1 MGCGFAPALNI
12 GRKFPPFGLRCQD
25 KGGEAWAWCDGF
37 ADSVVLFD
45 GNVEKRLS
53 SLTAVGQGEEFVSD
67 FNVLFDLLSEGCA
80 FFSEL

>member
-1 MGCGFAPALNI
+1 MV
-12 GRKFPPFGLRCQD
+12 RR
-25 KGGEAWAWCDGF
+25 GEGF

>member
-1 MGCGFAPALNI
+1 LVRRGE
-12 GRKFPPFGLRCQD
+12 GL
-25 KGGEAWAWCDGF
+25 
-37 ADSVVLFD
+37 ADSILLFG

-67 FNVLFDLLSEGCA
+67 FDVLFDLLSESCA